1 MNKIFIKK
9 IIVVP
14 TLIIIGL
21 FAMAALLYF
30 IFISAPEKIG
40 EYQQF
45 TVQLNGA
52 SSVQVANALQAQ
64 GFIRSARVENIILNI
79 RVLNK
84 NIEPG
89 GYELSKTMNAWEIA
103 GVFLHKPDLAWVV
116 IPEGLRKEE
125 IADILAQKLAWNSAA
140 KNEWIT
146 KDTVLPPEYFEG
158 VYFPD
163 TYLIPI
169 KESPLQVARR
179 FQARFNENFAP
190 YLKEAARKNIK
201 WTTILKLA
209 SIIQREAAGK
219 NDMPLI
225 SGILWNRLLKNMK
238 LDVDS
243 TLQYARGNTGN
254 GWWAPITVAVANA
267 LQAQGFIRSARVEN
281 IILNIRVLNKNIEPG
296 GYELS
301 KTMNAWEIAG
311 VFLHKPDLAW
321 VVIPEGLRKEEIA
334 DILAQKLAWNSA
346 AKNEWITKDTVLPP
360 EYFEGVYFPDTY
372 LIPIKESPLQ
382 VARRFQARFN
392 ENFAPYLKEAARKNI
407 KWTTI
412 LKLASII
419 QREAA
424 GKNDMPLISGIL
436 WNRLLKNMKLD
447 VDSTLQYARG
457 NTGNGWWAPITV
469 ADKKIN
475 SPFNTYLYAGLPP
488 DPISNP
494 GLDAINAAIN
504 PQKTDCLFY
513 IHDASKIIH
522 CSANYSGQLDNIKK
536 YLSQ

>member
-1 MNKIFIKK
+1 
-9 IIVVP
+9 
-14 TLIIIGL
+14 
-21 FAMAALLYF
+21 MAALLYF

-52 SSVQVANALQAQ
+52 SSVQ
-64 GFIRSARVENIILNI
+64 
-79 RVLNK
+79 
-84 NIEPG
+84 
-89 GYELSKTMNAWEIA
+89 
-103 GVFLHKPDLAWVV
+103 
-116 IPEGLRKEE
+116 
-125 IADILAQKLAWNSAA
+125 
-140 KNEWIT
+140 
-146 KDTVLPPEYFEG
+146 
-158 VYFPD
+158 
-163 TYLIPI
+163 
-169 KESPLQVARR
+169 
-179 FQARFNENFAP
+179 
-190 YLKEAARKNIK
+190 
-201 WTTILKLA
+201 
-209 SIIQREAAGK
+209 
-219 NDMPLI
+219 
-225 SGILWNRLLKNMK
+225 
-238 LDVDS
+238 
-243 TLQYARGNTGN
+243 
-254 GWWAPITVAVANA
+254 VANA